1 MRNKL
6 LITSTLASALV
17 FNSSANA
24 NLYEIA
30 YNGNNTF
37 TFQGQQFANLTDL
50 GARIRQQVIAGAIN
64 LENDDIE
71 FTAATQKQ
79 FANDLLTNTAG
90 VADQFAPIIAAVG
103 QVDVNSVRQYMTK
116 AQQIWATLDQDE
128 KDYLIDGFDLSDL
141 GETDLE
147 ELAQFIDYAEQYH
160 LTTQEIEAVDTQFN
174 QVTTS
179 LAQTDPALASLVNEL
194 GILKAAQNLSN
205 EQLNRLLT
213 VSQAIYANTA
223 YTGVRNSDATQ
234 QTLKDF
240 VDRIEAA
247 LNSTENQNLRVKG
260 TADLA
265 TLTKTIDQFLVKNV
279 TDVNAVPVVQKPDN
293 AVTEGMLNSMLAS
306 RQVVDSRISGFSGA
320 SSGDLMQSYGV
331 WLQGTMTRGTQKAY
345 GKSTGY
351 QFDQKGFT
359 IGADTGDETMIG
371 AAYTYMMN
379 DIKNKT
385 TSSNK
390 EDVKAHLFT
399 VYGKF
404 DATNEIFVD
413 GQLQYGKSQV
423 KKKRLTN
430 LAGNVTAT
438 AKPDATSM
446 AGKAEVG
453 YDYALNDQVHLVPT
467 VGVSYTSVAV
477 DSYTEKGNGLNRSVA
492 KRTISRTSGIAGITA
507 KYVADMGD
515 MKLMPEIH
523 ANIDY
528 AFKSKNP
535 GTSVTV
541 IDGVAPIIT
550 PSEKVAKGYYNL
562 GASLKG
568 VQSDM
573 YEFSAGYD
581 LGLSKKFQSHT
592 GTLKLRINL

>member
-1 MRNKL
+1 MKNKL
-6 LITSTLASALV
+6 LITSTLASALL
-17 FNSSANA
+17 FNSGANA

-37 TFQGQQFANLTDL
+37 TFQGQQFASLTDL
-50 GARIRQQVIAGAIN
+50 GARIKQQVIAGAIN
-64 LENDDIE
+64 LGNDDIQI
-71 FTAATQKQ
+71 TAATQKQ
-79 FANDLLTNTAG
+79 FANDLLSNANGLGDQSAPFIASAG
-90 VADQFAPIIAAVG
+90 G
-103 QVDVNSVRQYMTK
+103 VDVNSVRQYITK
-116 AQQIWATLDQDE
+116 VQQLWASLDQEEQDA
-128 KDYLIDGFDLSDL
+128 LIDGFDLSDL
-141 GETDLE
+141 GELDLE
-147 ELAQFIDYAEQYH
+147 EIGEFIDYAEQYH
-160 LTTQEIEAVDTQFN
+160 ATTQQLETVNTQYD
-174 QVTTS
+174 QVTNS
-179 LAQTDPALASLVNEL
+179 LIQAKPEL
-194 GILKAAQNLSN
+194 GTLVTELNTLKAAQNLSN

-223 YTGVRNSDATQ
+223 YSEVRNSDATQ

-240 VDRIEAA
+240 VDRIETA
-247 LNSTENQNLRVKG
+247 LNSTENQNLRAKG
-260 TADLA
+260 AVDLA
-265 TLTKTIDQFLVKNV
+265 TLTKTIDQFLVKNI

-331 WLQGTMTRGTQKAY
+331 WLQGSMTRGTQKAY

-351 QFDQKGFT
+351 KFDQKGFT

-371 AAYTYMMN
+371 VAYTYMMN

-399 VYGKF
+399 LYGKF

-413 GQLQYGKSQV
+413 GQFQYGKSQV

-446 AGKAEVG
+446 AAKAEVG

-467 VGVSYTSVAV
+467 VGVSHTSVAV

-492 KRTISRTSGIAGITA
+492 KRTISRTSGIAGIAA

-515 MKLMPEIH
+515 MKLMPEVH

-528 AFKSKNP
+528 AFRSKNP

-550 PSEKVAKGYYNL
+550 PSEKVAKGYYNF

>member
-1 MRNKL
+1 MKNKL

-17 FNSSANA
+17 FNSSTYAN
-24 NLYEIA
+24 NEIT
-30 YNGNNTF
+30 YNGNNSF
-37 TFQGQQFANLTDL
+37 TFGGQNYNSFTAIGTYIAQQKQAGALAGKVSLSEATKEAFATDL
-50 GARIRQQVIAGAIN
+50 IN
-64 LENDDIE
+64 NINGL
-71 FTAATQKQ
+71 
-79 FANDLLTNTAG
+79 
-90 VADQFAPIIAAVG
+90 ADQFAQGIHNETGADLNEVQQAMSQLRAAWNNLTPEE
-103 QVDVNSVRQYMTK
+103 QSDF
-116 AQQIWATLDQDE
+116 
-128 KDYLIDGFDLSDL
+128 IDAIDTGDL
-141 GETDLE
+141 GEFD
-147 ELAQFIDYAEQYH
+147 FD
-160 LTTQEIEAVDTQFN
+160 EIEGDIYYFMQAHTTNQQVAQVGTQFE
-174 QVTTS
+174 QITTS
-179 LAQTDPALASLVNEL
+179 LGQTDPALAALASEL
-194 GILKAAQNLSN
+194 ANLKAVANLSN

-213 VSQAIYANTA
+213 VSQAIYTNTA

-234 QTLKDF
+234 EALKNYI
-240 VDRIEAA
+240 DRVETA
-247 LNSTENQNLRVKG
+247 LNSTENQNLRAKG
-260 TADLA
+260 VVDLA

-331 WLQGTMTRGTQKAY
+331 WLQGAMTRGTQKAY

-351 QFDQKGFT
+351 KFDQKGFT

-385 TSSNK
+385 TSANK

-399 VYGKF
+399 LYGKF

-446 AGKAEVG
+446 AAKAEVG

-467 VGVSYTSVAV
+467 VGVSHTSVAV

-492 KRTISRTSGIAGITA
+492 KRTISRTSGIAGIAA

-515 MKLMPEIH
+515 MKLMPEVH

-528 AFKSKNP
+528 AFRSKNP

-550 PSEKVAKGYYNL
+550 PSEKVAKGYYNF

>member
-1 MRNKL
+1 MKNKL

-17 FNSSANA
+17 FNSSAHA
-24 NLYEIA
+24 IDEIA
-30 YNGNNTF
+30 YNGPSNLIFQGNTF
-37 TFQGQQFANLTDL
+37 TSLANLGIAIGQQVAAGTNSLSNIKFTDATKVAFINDVLTKP
-50 GARIRQQVIAGAIN
+50 
-64 LENDDIE
+64 E
-71 FTAATQKQ
+71 
-79 FANDLLTNTAG
+79 
-90 VADQFAPIIAAVG
+90 VADPFAQILAAVG
-103 QVDVNSVRQYMTK
+103 EVDVNDVKQYLTK
-116 AQQIWATLDQDE
+116 AQQLWEESNQGEQTDFIDKFKLPTFDQIDLRELAVLIDDLDQTISIREVDDE
-128 KDYLIDGFDLSDL
+128 FD
-141 GETDLE
+141 
-147 ELAQFIDYAEQYH
+147 
-160 LTTQEIEAVDTQFN
+160 EI
-174 QVTTS
+174 TTS
-179 LAQTDPALASLVNEL
+179 LVERDVSLAETATEL
-194 GILKAAQNLSN
+194 RTLKQH
-205 EQLNRLLT
+205 
-213 VSQAIYANTA
+213 
-223 YTGVRNSDATQ
+223 GVRNLSDEQLAKFTALSQTLYSNADFSETRNSDDTQ
-234 QTLKDF
+234 QTLKKYI
-240 VDRIEAA
+240 DRINKE
-247 LNSTENQNLRVKG
+247 LSNDQTREDGV
-260 TADLA
+260 ADLKNLIINISKYFV
-265 TLTKTIDQFLVKNV
+265 TNV

-331 WLQGTMTRGTQKAY
+331 WLQGAMTRGTQKAY

-351 QFDQKGFT
+351 KFDQKGFT

-399 VYGKF
+399 LYGKF

-413 GQLQYGKSQV
+413 GQFQYGKSQV
-423 KKKRLTN
+423 KKKRLTD
-430 LAGNVTAT
+430 LAGNITAT

-467 VGVSYTSVAV
+467 VGVAYNSVAV
-477 DSYTEKGNGLNRSVA
+477 DSYTEKGDGLNRSVA
-492 KRTISRTSGIAGITA
+492 KRTVSRTSGIAGITA

-515 MKLMPEIH
+515 MKLMPEVH

-528 AFKSKNP
+528 AFRSKNP

-592 GTLKLRINL
+592 GTLKLRVNL